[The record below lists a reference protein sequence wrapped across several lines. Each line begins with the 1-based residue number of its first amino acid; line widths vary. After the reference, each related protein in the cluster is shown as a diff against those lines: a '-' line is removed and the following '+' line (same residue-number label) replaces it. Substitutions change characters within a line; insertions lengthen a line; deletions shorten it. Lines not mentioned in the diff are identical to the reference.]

1 MNILLIYPEKENT
14 SKGFEAFFQKLF
26 NKTSEDP
33 RELIEISIQLPIT
46 WERKLRDLNQKKL
59 NTKDLEWADY
69 VIIKAE
75 PKQRTSTV
83 KLIEKCKVAG
93 KKIIAEGALFDSQP
107 ADFENVDHLILNQAT
122 FDPFVRDMEDN
133 TTQRI
138 YNADYSKEKLRKT
151 AYSLLGFSDYLSR
164 NIHPFSA

>member
-1 MNILLIYPEKENT
+1 MNILLIYPEKENN

-26 NKTSEDP
+26 NKTTEDP
-33 RELIEISIQLPIT
+33 LELIEISIQLPIT
-46 WERKLRDLNQKKL
+46 WERKLRDLNQEKL

-69 VIIKAE
+69 VIIKADSR
-75 PKQRTSTV
+75 QRASTV

-93 KKIIAEGALFDSQP
+93 KKIIAEGELFDSQP

-122 FDPFVRDMEDN
+122 FDPFVRDMEAN

-138 YNADYSKEKLRKT
+138 YSAEFRKEKLRNT

>member
-1 MNILLIYPEKENT
+1 MNILLIYPEKENN

-26 NKTSEDP
+26 NKKTKDP
-33 RELIEISIQLPIT
+33 LELIEISIQLPIT
-46 WERKLRDLNQKKL
+46 WERKLRDLNQEKL
-59 NTKDLEWADY
+59 NAKDLDWANY
-69 VIIKAE
+69 VIIKAD
-75 PKQRTSTV
+75 PRQRTSAV

-93 KKIIAEGALFDSQP
+93 KKIIAEGELFNSQP

-138 YNADYSKEKLRKT
+138 YSADFRKEKLRKT
-151 AYSLLGFSDYLSR
+151 AYSLLGFSDYFSR

>member
-26 NKTSEDP
+26 NKTTEDP

-69 VIIKAE
+69 VIIKADQR
-75 PKQRTSTV
+75 QRTSTV
-83 KLIEKCKVAG
+83 KLIEKCKSAG
-93 KKIIAEGALFDSQP
+93 KKIIAEGVLFDSQP
-107 ADFENVDHLILNQAT
+107 ADFDNVDHLILNQAT

-133 TTQRI
+133 TTKRI
-138 YNADYSKEKLRKT
+138 YNAYYSKEKLRKT

>member
-26 NKTSEDP
+26 NKTTEDP

-59 NTKDLEWADY
+59 NTKDLEWTDY
-69 VIIKAE
+69 VIIKADQR
-75 PKQRTSTV
+75 QRTSTV
-83 KLIEKCKVAG
+83 KLIEKCKSAG

-133 TTQRI
+133 TTKRI
-138 YNADYSKEKLRKT
+138 YNAYYSKEKLRKT

>member
-1 MNILLIYPEKENT
+1 MNILLIYPEKENN

-26 NKTSEDP
+26 NKTTEDP
-33 RELIEISIQLPIT
+33 LELIEISIQLPIT

-59 NTKDLEWADY
+59 NTKDLEWTDY
-69 VIIKAE
+69 VIIKADQR
-75 PKQRTSTV
+75 QRTSTV
-83 KLIEKCKVAG
+83 KLIEKCKSAG

-133 TTQRI
+133 TTKRI